1 MTRDE
6 IKAMLEEIGVKAE
19 ELSERAIEKIQEKV
33 DSEKEKL
40 DTETRRKVRAFWLPA
55 GFILGV
61 VVTLVAQ
68 LAF

>member
-1 MTRDE
+1 MTKSELKELLKQLGARAE
-6 IKAMLEEIGVKAE
+6 SVSEQILEKVEAEKAE
-19 ELSERAIEKIQEKV
+19 
-33 DSEKEKL
+33 L

>member
-1 MTRDE
+1 MTKSELKELLKQLGARSE
-6 IKAMLEEIGVKAE
+6 SVSEQILEKVEAEKAE
-19 ELSERAIEKIQEKV
+19 
-33 DSEKEKL
+33 L
-40 DTETRRKVRAFWLPA
+40 DTETRRKVRAFWLPV

>member
-1 MTRDE
+1 MTKSELKELLKQLGAR
-6 IKAMLEEIGVKAE
+6 AE
-19 ELSERAIEKIQEKV
+19 SVSEQILEKV
-33 DSEKEKL
+33 EAEKNEL

>member
-1 MTRDE
+1 MTKNE
-6 IKAMLEEIGVKAE
+6 LKEMLKQLG
-19 ELSERAIEKIQEKV
+19 ERAETVSSEIIKKV
-33 DSEKEKL
+33 ESEKKEL
-40 DTETRRKVRAFWLPA
+40 DATTRRKVRAFWLPA

>member
-1 MTRDE
+1 MTKSELKELLKQLGAR
-6 IKAMLEEIGVKAE
+6 AE
-19 ELSERAIEKIQEKV
+19 SVSEQILEKV
-33 DSEKEKL
+33 EAEKTEL

>member
-1 MTRDE
+1 MTKSELKDLLKQLGARAE
-6 IKAMLEEIGVKAE
+6 SVSEQILEKVEAEKAE
-19 ELSERAIEKIQEKV
+19 
-33 DSEKEKL
+33 L
-40 DTETRRKVRAFWLPA
+40 DTETRRKVRAFWLPV

>member
-1 MTRDE
+1 MTKSELKELLKQLGARAE
-6 IKAMLEEIGVKAE
+6 SVSEQILEKVEAEKAE
-19 ELSERAIEKIQEKV
+19 
-33 DSEKEKL
+33 L
-40 DTETRRKVRAFWLPA
+40 DTETRRKVRAFWLPV

>member
-1 MTRDE
+1 MTKSELKELLKQLGARAE
-6 IKAMLEEIGVKAE
+6 SVSEQILEKVEAEKAE
-19 ELSERAIEKIQEKV
+19 
-33 DSEKEKL
+33 L

-61 VVTLVAQ
+61 VVTLVTQ

>member
-1 MTRDE
+1 MTKNE
-6 IKAMLEEIGVKAE
+6 LKEMLKQLG
-19 ELSERAIEKIQEKV
+19 ERAETVSSEIIKKV
-33 DSEKEKL
+33 ESEKKEL
-40 DTETRRKVRAFWLPA
+40 DATTRRKVRAFWLPV

>member
-1 MTRDE
+1 MTKSELKDLLKQLGAR
-6 IKAMLEEIGVKAE
+6 AE
-19 ELSERAIEKIQEKV
+19 SVSEQILEKV
-33 DSEKEKL
+33 EAEKSEL
-40 DTETRRKVRAFWLPA
+40 DTETRRKVRAFWLPV